1 LKRNL
6 IRKSKLSNFKN
17 LKTNPM
23 KILIAEDDSVTLA
36 LIRHQLEKD
45 NYTISAYTDARD
57 ALQSLETFKP
67 DLIITDIVMPF
78 TSGLELISII
88 RSSGIKTPILV
99 LSAFDEEETVLEALS
114 LGANDFITK
123 PFNNAEL
130 SMRVKRL
137 LNVKRK

>member
-1 LKRNL
+1 
-6 IRKSKLSNFKN
+6 
-17 LKTNPM
+17 M